1 MKMKYFLS
9 ILSIVIVGG
18 LLCTPAM
25 AKDNTSKLRADLQ
38 GCGAWSG
45 LDVEGSAKFEA
56 KGDRTKFSVEVVG
69 DATDIGAV
77 TAVGVLVDGNEVG
90 PLGLVCTG
98 CDALGD
104 CCGDLNFDSNIDKD
118 DPDTSVAPPAAVGDG
133 NVSISVTLDGVDVL
147 CGVMQDD

>member
-1 MKMKYFLS
+1 MKYFLS

-25 AKDNTSKLRADLQ
+25 AQDNTSKLRADLQ

-56 KGDRTKFSVEVVG
+56 KGDRTKFSVEVEG
-69 DATDIGAV
+69 DATDIGGAV
-77 TAVGVLVDGNEVG
+77 TVGVLVGGIEVG
-90 PLGLVCTG
+90 PLALVCDG

-104 CCGDLNFDSNIDKD
+104 CCGDLNFDTNIDKD

-133 NVSISVTLDGVDVL
+133 NVSISVTLDGAGVL
-147 CGVMQDD
+147 CGDMEED